1 MLNIEV
7 LSERI
12 RLMIS
17 TYIHRVGLGYVGA
30 YRIPQ
35 AAQVSDWADYLSILT
50 TTLNRE
56 GQRPVHMWIRSGE
69 DCLLVLCVNG
79 YFRNNMDDITDI
91 VRRLWARR
99 TTGGVPELVQ
109 MRRADPAVVG
119 EVISGVRGILERLP
133 VIHQR
138 PYRQRGFGCSIF
150 APVYEAVA

>member
-1 MLNIEV
+1 MLNIDH

-17 TYIHRVGLGYVGA
+17 TYIYRFGLGYVGA
-30 YRIPQ
+30 YWIPQ
-35 AAQVSDWADYLSILT
+35 ADRVSSWADYLSILT

-91 VRRLWARR
+91 VQRLWARR
-99 TTGGVPELVQ
+99 TTVGVPELVQ
-109 MRRADPAVVG
+109 IQRADPSVVG
-119 EVISGVRGILERLP
+119 EVIAGVRGILERLP

-138 PYRQRGFGCSIF
+138 PYRQRGFGCSLF
-150 APVYEAVA
+150 APIYEAVA